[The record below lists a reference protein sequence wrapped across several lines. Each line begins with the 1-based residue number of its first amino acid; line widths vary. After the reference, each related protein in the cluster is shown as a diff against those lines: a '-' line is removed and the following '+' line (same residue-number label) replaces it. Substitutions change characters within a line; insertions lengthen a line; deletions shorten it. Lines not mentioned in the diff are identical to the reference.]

1 MIKLNQ
7 KCINNMILH
16 AKDTTPNECC
26 GIIASKNG
34 IFEKL
39 YRITNSAQS
48 SFRYIM
54 DSKEFYNAYKEIDDN
69 GWDIFA
75 LYHSHTHSEAYPS
88 QTDIR
93 LTSWP
98 DSYYIIISLQIPEE
112 KRNKN
117 LNLARP
123 LTLNDFIGQEQLKSS
138 LRIAIDASI
147 FRKEPLEHTLL
158 YGQPGLGKTTLAFLI
173 AHELNT
179 KCRIATA
186 PAIERPRDIVGLLLG
201 LKEGEVLFID
211 EIHRLN
217 RLTEELLYSAM
228 EDFRLDLTMGANRGA
243 RCRTINLPKFTL
255 IGATTKL
262 ASISAPLRDRFGIS
276 QKIEFYTC
284 DELKQIIVNFSR
296 LINLNLED
304 EASYDLA
311 KISRG
316 TPRIALRLLRRVRDY
331 AQVVMKTNTISVNLI
346 KKALNSYQIDEKGL
360 DSLDR
365 HYLSFLNQNNN
376 IPTGLDSIAAGLGDD
391 SSMLEFVVEPYLIK
405 IGFLTSTPRGR
416 LLTAMGK
423 KYIESKNDNF

>member
-1 MIKLNQ
+1 M
-7 KCINNMILH
+7 
-16 AKDTTPNECC
+16 A
-26 GIIASKNG
+26 II
-34 IFEKL
+34 
-39 YRITNSAQS
+39 S
-48 SFRYIM
+48 S
-54 DSKEFYNAYKEIDDN
+54 NIDDN
-69 GWDIFA
+69 EFSLRKKD
-75 LYHSHTHSEAYPS
+75 L
-88 QTDIR
+88 R
-93 LTSWP
+93 LV
-98 DSYYIIISLQIPEE
+98 DSKSIPEE
-112 KRNKN
+112 KKNKN

-123 LTLNDFIGQEQLKSS
+123 LTLKEFIGQEQLKSS

-158 YGQPGLGKTTLAFLI
+158 HGQPGLGKTTLAYLI
-173 AHELNT
+173 ANELNT
-179 KCRIATA
+179 KCRLATA

-201 LKEGEVLFID
+201 LKDGEVLFID

-228 EDFRLDLTMGANRGA
+228 EDFRLDLTIGANRGA

-276 QKIEFYTC
+276 LKIEFYTY
-284 DELKQIIVNFSR
+284 DELKQIIVNYSR
-296 LINLNLED
+296 LINLNLDD

-331 AQVVMKTNTISVNLI
+331 AQVVNKTNTISINLI

-365 HYLSFLNQNNN
+365 NYLSFLNQNNN

-405 IGFLTSTPRGR
+405 IGFLTRTPRGR
-416 LLTAMGK
+416 LLTALGK
-423 KYIESKNDNF
+423 KYINSKNDNF

>member
-1 MIKLNQ
+1 MEKKLN
-7 KCINNMILH
+7 NNETSESIS
-16 AKDTTPNECC
+16 KDKESVNSFD
-26 GIIASKNG
+26 IALRPK
-34 IFEKL
+34 KL
-39 YRITNSAQS
+39 
-48 SFRYIM
+48 
-54 DSKEFYNAYKEIDDN
+54 
-69 GWDIFA
+69 
-75 LYHSHTHSEAYPS
+75 SE
-88 QTDIR
+88 
-93 LTSWP
+93 
-98 DSYYIIISLQIPEE
+98 
-112 KRNKN
+112 
-117 LNLARP
+117 
-123 LTLNDFIGQEQLKSS
+123 FIGQPQVQKNLSTFIKAAFSRNEP
-138 LRIAIDASI
+138 IDH
-147 FRKEPLEHTLL
+147 LLL
-158 YGQPGLGKTTLAFLI
+158 YGPPGLGKTTLAFLI
-173 AHELNT
+173 ANELNT

-243 RCRTINLPKFTL
+243 RCRTINLPRFTL

-376 IPTGLDSIAAGLGDD
+376 IPTGLDSIASGLGDD

-405 IGFLTSTPRGR
+405 IGFLTRTPRGR
-416 LLTAMGK
+416 LLTALGK
-423 KYIESKNDNF
+423 KYIDSKDDNF